1 MPHGV
6 DIAKLWPQNMRKL
19 LENLKNKP
27 QPSSLQ
33 KLTPRPKPNLLK
45 NTKCTV
51 ILQSSFS
58 EQGKPQNTQVS
69 WKIERFYLLL
79 TRVFGHETF

>member
-6 DIAKLWPQNMRKL
+6 DTAKLWPQNMRKL
-19 LENLKNKP
+19 LKLLKTKV

-33 KLTPRPKPNLLK
+33 KLTLPQKLILGK
-45 NTKCTV
+45 NTKYKV

-58 EQGKPQNTQVS
+58 EPEN
-69 WKIERFYLLL
+69 L
-79 TRVFGHETF
+79 